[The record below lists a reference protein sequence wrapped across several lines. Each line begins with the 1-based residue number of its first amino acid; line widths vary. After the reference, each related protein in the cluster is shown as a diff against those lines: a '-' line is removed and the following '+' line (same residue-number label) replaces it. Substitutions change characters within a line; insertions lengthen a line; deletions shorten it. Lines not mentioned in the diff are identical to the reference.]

1 MNVILAEGINLGLR
15 KMADA
20 TNTHT
25 FWELIRIG
33 RWHVEG
39 EAYDRALA
47 MVVEAQAALPM
58 ARFWGMGT
66 SASSDGQFFVATE
79 QGEAMNRSTRNMAIP
94 GLKAYSHVSD
104 QYAPFATGDSC
115 NGKRSALH
123 PRWPADERCWTPY
136 PRAVHRH
143 GRLHRSRLC
152 RMCHSRLPV
161 RSAHPRPAIQ
171 TALRVQSVG
180 RPGAPAS
187 VDRRKGQP
195 SHDRAQ
201 LARHPAHRRH
211 HCCRDRR
218 AKPDSAETRLYPR
231 QNELATA
238 LREVGRVERTLF
250 MIDWI
255 LDAELQRRAQI
266 GLNKGEAHHALKRAI
281 SFHRRGEIR
290 DRSAEGQH
298 TASPA

>member
-1 MNVILAEGINLGLR
+1 MSRA
-15 KMADA
+15 
-20 TNTHT
+20 
-25 FWELIRIG
+25 
-33 RWHVEG
+33 

-79 QGEAMNRSTRNMAIP
+79 QGEAMNLVNAKYGNTP

-104 QYAPFATGDSC
+104 QYAPFATRGDSC

-218 AKPDSAETRLYPR
+218 AKPDSAETRL
-231 QNELATA
+231 LSAA
-238 LREVGRVERTLF
+238 ER
-250 MIDWI
+250 
-255 LDAELQRRAQI
+255 A
-266 GLNKGEAHHALKRAI
+266 
-281 SFHRRGEIR
+281 R
-290 DRSAEGQH
+290 DSPCGKSVASSAPC
-298 TASPA
+298 S